1 VLRHINNV
9 ITNIYNKKFKSFC
22 FWGVGVGG
30 VLFIFN
36 NSRNISYAK
45 PEMRGM
51 ISIYIGKVRG

>member
-1 VLRHINNV
+1 MKMKMKMIWNTYIIQKPDRTYCDYILNK
-9 ITNIYNKKFKSFC
+9 IY
-22 FWGVGVGG
+22 
-30 VLFIFN
+30 